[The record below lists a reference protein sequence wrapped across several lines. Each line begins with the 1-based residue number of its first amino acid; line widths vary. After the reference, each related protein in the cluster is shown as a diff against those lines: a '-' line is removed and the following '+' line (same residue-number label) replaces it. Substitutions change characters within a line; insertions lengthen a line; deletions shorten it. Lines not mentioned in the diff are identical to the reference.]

1 VPNYRLEEGS
11 AQHGFQLSRAKV
23 QVFGGG
29 FANGKTTGLVIK
41 ALHLAKFF
49 PGGLGLLGRET
60 YPKLNDTL
68 RKEFFKWCPGHWIRK
83 MPTQDDNT
91 CYLINGSTVHFR
103 YIAQRGK
110 STNEDGTTT
119 SNLLSATYDWIGLD
133 QVDDPGITHKDFL
146 DLLGR
151 LRGDTPY
158 RVEEGEEDPT
168 MPSDG
173 PRWLMMTL
181 NPSQNWAYHE
191 LIKPFLDWKNRKIF
205 SEKLL
210 VDEETGVPIIDLLES
225 DTYANK
231 ANLKPDFIRT
241 LETTYKGQMKERY
254 LLGKWA
260 AFEGL
265 VHPDF
270 DTAKHLIKRETLLDH
285 LYVLRN
291 KHVKVRAIE
300 GYDFGIVTPTCYM
313 LGFVDDYC
321 RVCILD
327 GFYHPNLD
335 VMQHANIIRE
345 IRARYH
351 GLLFF
356 NEPVIA
362 DPAIFRRIVVA
373 GQAVRS
379 TTIAR
384 ILKDGGL
391 NIRAGSSDVMS
402 GIAKVNSY
410 LAGTNKTPHLIT
422 EERPGPLLYVA
433 SELPWFQDE
442 IMGYYWKRD
451 PQGKNIDEPVDRD
464 DHAMNTIKYMLSK
477 VPEASQIK
485 VPEDILPPRWKY
497 WQEMSTDEYKTA
509 LQRIV

>member
-1 VPNYRLEEGS
+1 MPNYRLQEGS
-11 AQHGFQLSRAKV
+11 AQFDFQKSRAKV
-23 QVFGGG
+23 QIFGGG

-41 ALHLAKFF
+41 SLHLVKYY
-49 PGGLGLLGRET
+49 PGCLGLLGRET

-68 RKEFFKWCPGHWIRK
+68 RKEFFRWCPKHWIKK
-83 MPTQDDNT
+83 MPTQDDNS

-103 YIAQRGK
+103 YVAQRGK
-110 STNEDGTTT
+110 SVNEDGTTT

-158 RVEEGEEDPT
+158 RVEDEAEDGT

-173 PRWLMMTL
+173 PRWLMLTL

-191 LIKPFLDWKNRKIF
+191 LIKPYIDWRDKKVF
-205 SEKLL
+205 SDKLL
-210 VDEETGVPIIDLLES
+210 VDEDSDTPIVELFES

-231 ANLKPDFIRT
+231 ANLKPDFIKT

-265 VHPDF
+265 VHPVF
-270 DTAKHLIKRETLLDH
+270 DTAKHIVKREAMLD
-285 LYVLRN
+285 YVFSARQR
-291 KHVKVRAIE
+291 HVKVKAIE
-300 GYDFGIVTPTCYM
+300 GYDFGIVTPTCYL
-313 LGFVDDYC
+313 LGFVDDYG
-321 RVCILD
+321 RVCLLD
-327 GFYHPNLD
+327 GFYQSNYD
-335 VMQHANIIRE
+335 VMQHANAIRE
-345 IRARYH
+345 IRSRYSD
-351 GLLFF
+351 LLFF
-356 NEPVIA
+356 NDPIVA

-391 NIRAGSSDVMS
+391 NIRAGSSDVLS

-410 LAGTNKTPHLIT
+410 LSGTTKTPHLT
-422 EERPGPLLYVA
+422 TGDRPGALLYVA

-442 IMGYYWKRD
+442 ILGYYWKRD
-451 PQGKNIDEPVDRD
+451 PQGKSIDEPVDHD
-464 DHAMNTIKYMLSK
+464 DHAMNTVKYMLSK
-477 VPEASQIK
+477 LPDPSEIVVPE
-485 VPEDILPPRWKY
+485 EMLPPKWRF
-497 WQEMSTDEYKTA
+497 WQEMSQDDYRLA
-509 LQRIV
+509 QRRTV

>member
-1 VPNYRLEEGS
+1 MPNYRLQEGT
-11 AQHGFQLSRAKV
+11 AQHGFQMSRAKV
-23 QVFGGG
+23 QIFGGG

-41 ALHLAKFF
+41 SLSLCKAY
-49 PGGLGLLGRET
+49 PGCMGLLGRET

-68 RKEFFKWCPGHWIRK
+68 RKEFFKWCPTHWVKKR
-83 MPTQDDNT
+83 PTQEDNS
-91 CYLINGSTVHFR
+91 CYLINGSVVHFR
-103 YIAQRGK
+103 YVAQRGK

-133 QVDDPGITHKDFL
+133 QIDDPGITHKDFL

-158 RVEEGEEDPT
+158 RVDEGEEDAT

-191 LIKPFLDWKNRKIF
+191 LIKPFIDWRDRKIF
-205 SEKLL
+205 SPKLL
-210 VDEETGVPIIDLLES
+210 IDSDTQVPIIDLQES
-225 DTYANK
+225 DTYQNK
-231 ANLKPDFIRT
+231 ANLKPDFIKT
-241 LETTYKGQMKERY
+241 LETTYKGQMRERY

-265 VHPDF
+265 VHPEF
-270 DTAKHLIKRETLLDH
+270 DTARHVLKREVMLD
-285 LYVLRN
+285 VLQKCRDR
-291 KHVKVRAIE
+291 HVKVQSIE

-313 LGFVDDYC
+313 LGFVDDYG
-321 RVCILD
+321 RVFILD
-327 GFYHPNLD
+327 GFYHPNFD
-335 VMQHANIIRE
+335 VMQHANVIRE

-351 GLLFF
+351 GLLFV
-356 NEPVIA
+356 NEPIIA

-384 ILKDGGL
+384 ILKDAGL
-391 NIRAGSSDVMS
+391 NLRAGSSDVLS

-410 LAGTNKTPHLIT
+410 IAGTQRVTHT
-422 EERPGPLLYVA
+422 VTGERPGPLLYVA
-433 SELPWFQDE
+433 DELPWFQDE
-442 IMGYYWKRD
+442 VMGYYWKRD
-451 PQGKNIDEPVDRD
+451 TQGKNIDEPVDHN

-477 VPEASQIK
+477 LPDPSEIK
-485 VPEDILPPRWKY
+485 IPEDTLPPSWTY
-497 WQEMSTDEYKTA
+497 WQEMSTEDYRLST
-509 LQRIV
+509 QRRV

>member
-1 VPNYRLEEGS
+1 MPNYRLEEGS

-23 QVFGGG
+23 QIFGGG

-41 ALHLAKFF
+41 ALHLAKFY

-68 RKEFFKWCPGHWIRK
+68 RKEFFKWCPRHWIRK
-83 MPTQDDNT
+83 MPTQDDNS
-91 CYLINGSTVHFR
+91 CYLVNGSTVHFR

-158 RVEEGEEDPT
+158 RVEDGEEDPT

-191 LIKPFLDWKNRKIF
+191 LIKPFLDWKQRKIF

-210 VDEETGVPIIDLLES
+210 VDEETGEPIVDLLES

-241 LETTYKGQMKERY
+241 LETTYKGQMKDRY

-270 DTAKHLIKRETLLDH
+270 DTAKHLVKREAILDH
-285 LYVLRN
+285 LYALRQR
-291 KHVKVRAIE
+291 HVKVRAIE

-313 LGFVDDYC
+313 LGFVDDYG
-321 RVCILD
+321 RVAILD
-327 GFYHPNLD
+327 GFYQPNYD
-335 VMQHANIIRE
+335 VMRHATTIKE

-356 NEPVIA
+356 NDAVIA
-362 DPAIFRRIVVA
+362 DPAIFRRQVVA
-373 GQAVRS
+373 GTAVRT

-384 ILKDGGL
+384 ILKDDG
-391 NIRAGSSDVMS
+391 IHVRAGSSDVLS

-410 LAGTNKTPHLIT
+410 LVGTNKIPHLIT

-442 IMGYYWKRD
+442 IMSYYWKRD
-451 PQGKNIDEPVDRD
+451 PQGKSIDEPSDRD

-477 VPEASQIK
+477 LPEASEVK
-485 VPEDILPPRWKY
+485 VPEDILPPRWKF
-497 WQEMSTDEYKTA
+497 WHEMSSEEYRTA
-509 LQRIV
+509 TQRLV

>member
-1 VPNYRLEEGS
+1 MPNYRLEEGS
-11 AQHGFQLSRAKV
+11 TQHGFQLSRAKV
-23 QVFGGG
+23 QIFAGG

-41 ALHLAKFF
+41 SLHLAKYY
-49 PGGLGLLGRET
+49 PGCTGLLGRET

-68 RKEFFKWCPGHWIRK
+68 RKEFFKWCPGHWIK
-83 MPTQDDNT
+83 KKPTQDDNS

-110 STNEDGTTT
+110 TTNEDGTTT

-151 LRGDTPY
+151 LRGDTSY
-158 RVEEGEEDPT
+158 RVEDEPEDQT

-191 LIKPFLDWKNRKIF
+191 LVKPYIDWRDKKIF
-205 SEKLL
+205 SNKLL
-210 VDEETGVPIIDLLES
+210 IDEDSETPIVELFES

-231 ANLKPDFIRT
+231 ANLKADFIRT
-241 LETTYKGQMKERY
+241 LETTYKGQMRERY

-270 DTAKHLIKRETLLDH
+270 DITKHIVKREAMLEH
-285 LYVLRN
+285 LYACRQR
-291 KHVKVRAIE
+291 HVKVKAIE
-300 GYDFGIVTPTCYM
+300 GYDFGIATPTCYL
-313 LGFVDDYC
+313 LGFIDDYG
-321 RVCILD
+321 RVILVD
-327 GFYHPNLD
+327 GFYQPNYD
-335 VMQHANIIRE
+335 VMQHANTVRE
-345 IRARYH
+345 IRGRYH
-351 GLLFF
+351 GLLFY
-356 NEPVIA
+356 NDPIIA

-373 GQAVRS
+373 GQTVRS

-384 ILKDGGL
+384 ILKDSGL
-391 NIRAGSSDVMS
+391 NMRPGSSDVLS

-410 LAGTNKTPHLIT
+410 IAGTPRTPHLIDGT
-422 EERPGPLLYVA
+422 TPGPLLYVA
-433 SELPWFQDE
+433 EELPWYQDE
-442 IMGYYWKRD
+442 IMSYYWKRD
-451 PQGKNIDEPVDRD
+451 SQGKSIDQPVDHD
-464 DHAMNTIKYMLSK
+464 DHAMNTTKYMLSK
-477 VPEASQIK
+477 LPDPSEIV
-485 VPEDILPPRWKY
+485 VPEDRLPPKWSY
-497 WQEMSTDEYKTA
+497 WHEMSSDDYRRAT
-509 LQRIV
+509 QRRV

>member
-1 VPNYRLEEGS
+1 MPNYRLIEGS
-11 AQHGFQLSRAKV
+11 VQHGFQLSRAKV
-23 QVFGGG
+23 QIFGGG

-41 ALHLAKFF
+41 ALKLSKDY
-49 PGGLGLLGRET
+49 PGCLGLLGRET

-68 RKEFFKWCPGHWIRK
+68 RKEFFKWCPKHWIRK
-83 MPTQDDNT
+83 MPTQDDNSA
-91 CYLINGSTVHFR
+91 YLVNGSTVHFR

-110 STNEDGTTT
+110 NTEDGTTT

-133 QVDDPGITHKDFL
+133 QIDDPGITHKDFL

-151 LRGDTPY
+151 LRGDTSY
-158 RVEEGEEDPT
+158 RVEDEPEDDT

-191 LIKPFLDWKNRKIF
+191 LIKPYIDWRDHKVF
-205 SEKLL
+205 SNKLL
-210 VDEETGVPIIDLLES
+210 IDTDSHTPIVELYES

-231 ANLKPDFIRT
+231 MNLKADFIKT
-241 LETTYKGQMKERY
+241 LETTYKGQMRERY

-265 VHPDF
+265 VHPEF
-270 DTAKHLIKRETLLDH
+270 DSSKHLIKREQGLQH
-285 LYVLRN
+285 LYACKER
-291 KHVKVRAIE
+291 HVKVRSIE

-313 LGFVDDYC
+313 LGFIDDYG
-321 RVCILD
+321 RLIILD
-327 GFYHPNLD
+327 GFYQPNYD
-335 VMQHANIIRE
+335 VAQHANAIRE
-345 IRARYH
+345 IRARYQ
-351 GLLFF
+351 GLLFW
-356 NEPVIA
+356 NDSIIA

-373 GQAVRS
+373 GQSIRS

-391 NIRAGSSDVMS
+391 NIQPGSSDVLS

-410 LAGTNKTPHLIT
+410 LSGTQKTPHLVT
-422 EERPGPLLYVA
+422 EDRPGPLIYVA
-433 SELPWFQDE
+433 SELSWFQDE
-442 IMGYYWKRD
+442 ILSYYWKRD
-451 PQGKNIDEPVDRD
+451 GQGRSIDEPVDHN

-477 VPEASQIK
+477 LPEPSMIVVPE
-485 VPEDILPPRWKY
+485 EMLPPKWSY
-497 WQEMSTDEYKTA
+497 WQEMSMDEYKA
-509 LQRIV
+509 AQKPV

>member
-1 VPNYRLEEGS
+1 
-11 AQHGFQLSRAKV
+11 
-23 QVFGGG
+23 
-29 FANGKTTGLVIK
+29 
-41 ALHLAKFF
+41 
-49 PGGLGLLGRET
+49 
-60 YPKLNDTL
+60 
-68 RKEFFKWCPGHWIRK
+68 
-83 MPTQDDNT
+83 
-91 CYLINGSTVHFR
+91 
-103 YIAQRGK
+103 
-110 STNEDGTTT
+110 
-119 SNLLSATYDWIGLD
+119 LLSATYDWIGLD

-191 LIKPFLDWKNRKIF
+191 LVKPFLDWKNRKVF

-241 LETTYKGQMKERY
+241 LETTYKGQMRDRY

-291 KHVKVRAIE
+291 KNVKVRAIE

-327 GFYHPNLD
+327 GFYHPNFD
-335 VMQHANIIRE
+335 IMQHANTIRE
-345 IRARYH
+345 IQARYH

-356 NEPVIA
+356 NEPIIA

-384 ILKDGGL
+384 ILKDGKL
-391 NIRAGSSDVMS
+391 NVRPGSSDVLS

-451 PQGKNIDEPVDRD
+451 AQGKNIDEPVDRD
-464 DHAMNTIKYMLSK
+464 DHAMNTVKYMLSK
-477 VPEASQIK
+477 LPEASEIK
-485 VPEDILPPRWKY
+485 VPEDILPPKWKY
-497 WQEMSTDEYKTA
+497 WQEMSTDEYKAA
-509 LQRIV
+509 LQRVV

>member
-1 VPNYRLEEGS
+1 MPNYRLEEGS
-11 AQHGFQLSRAKV
+11 AQHAFQQSRAKV
-23 QVFGGG
+23 QIFGGG

-41 ALHLAKFF
+41 ALHLAKFY
-49 PGGLGLLGRET
+49 PGCTGLLGRET

-68 RKEFFKWCPGHWIRK
+68 RKEFFKWCPRHWVKK
-83 MPTQDDNT
+83 MPTQDDNSA
-91 CYLINGSTVHFR
+91 YLVNGSAVHFR

-110 STNEDGTTT
+110 SVNEDGTTT
-119 SNLLSATYDWIGLD
+119 SNLLSATYDFIGLD
-133 QVDDPGITHKDFL
+133 QIDDPGITHKDFL

-158 RVEEGEEDPT
+158 RVEEGAEDET

-191 LIKPFLDWKNRKIF
+191 LIKPYLDWKERKIF
-205 SEKLL
+205 SDKLL
-210 VDEETGVPIIDLLES
+210 VDEDSHMPIVELCES

-241 LETTYKGQMKERY
+241 LETTYKGQMRDRY

-265 VHPDF
+265 VHPEF
-270 DTAKHLIKRETLLDH
+270 DTAKHVVKREAMLDH
-285 LYVLRN
+285 LFACRQ
-291 KHVKVRAIE
+291 KHVRIKAIE
-300 GYDFGIVTPTCYM
+300 GYDFGIVTPTCYI
-313 LGFVDDYC
+313 LGFVDDYG
-321 RVCILD
+321 RVCLLD
-327 GFYHPNLD
+327 GFYQPNYD
-335 VMQHANIIRE
+335 VMQHANTIRE
-345 IRARYH
+345 IRGRYS

-356 NEPVIA
+356 NEPLVA

-373 GQAVRS
+373 GQAVRN

-391 NIRAGSSDVMS
+391 NLRAGSSDVLS

-410 LAGTNKTPHLIT
+410 IAGTHKTPHLT
-422 EERPGPLLYVA
+422 THDRPGPLLYVA
-433 SELPWFQDE
+433 AELPWFQDE
-442 IMGYYWKRD
+442 VMSYYWKRD
-451 PQGKNIDEPVDRD
+451 SQGRNIDEPVDSH
-464 DHAMNTIKYMLSK
+464 DHAMNTVKYMLSK
-477 VPEASQIK
+477 LPDPSEIV
-485 VPEDILPPRWKY
+485 VPEDALPPRWKF
-497 WQEMSTDEYKTA
+497 WNEMNMDDYKRATG
-509 LQRIV
+509 RIH

>member
-1 VPNYRLEEGS
+1 MPNYRLEEGS

-23 QVFGGG
+23 QIFGGG

-41 ALHLAKFF
+41 ALHLVKFF
-49 PGGLGLLGRET
+49 PGCMGLLGRET

-68 RKEFFKWCPGHWIRK
+68 RKEFFKWCPRHWIKK
-83 MPTQDDNT
+83 MPTQDDNS
-91 CYLINGSTVHFR
+91 CYLVNGSVVHFR

-110 STNEDGTTT
+110 SVNEDGTTT

-191 LIKPFLDWKNRKIF
+191 LIKPYIDWRDRKIF
-205 SEKLL
+205 SDKLL
-210 VDEETGVPIIDLLES
+210 VDEDTHMPIVELCES

-231 ANLKPDFIRT
+231 ANLKPDFIKT
-241 LETTYKGQMKERY
+241 LETTYKGQMRERY

-265 VHPDF
+265 VHPEF
-270 DTAKHLIKRETLLDH
+270 DTEKHIVKRTAMMEH
-285 LYVLRN
+285 LYACRER
-291 KHVKVRAIE
+291 HVRVRAVE

-313 LGFVDDYC
+313 LGFVDDYS
-321 RVCILD
+321 RVVLLD
-327 GFYHPNLD
+327 GFYQPNYD
-335 VMQHANIIRE
+335 VMQHANAIRE
-345 IRARYH
+345 IRSRYS

-356 NEPVIA
+356 PDPVVA
-362 DPAIFRRIVVA
+362 DPAIFRRVVVA
-373 GQAVRS
+373 GNMVRNTS
-379 TTIAR
+379 IAR

-391 NIRAGSSDVMS
+391 NLRAGSSDVLS

-410 LAGTNKTPHLIT
+410 IAGTHKTPHLT
-422 EERPGPLLYVA
+422 TGDKPGPLLYVA
-433 SELPWFQDE
+433 AELPWFLDE
-442 IMGYYWKRD
+442 IMSYYWKRD
-451 PQGKNIDEPVDRD
+451 SQGRNIDEPVDAH
-464 DHAMNTIKYMLSK
+464 DHAMNTVKYMLSK
-477 VPEASQIK
+477 LPDPSEIV
-485 VPEDILPPRWKY
+485 VPEDVLPPKWSY
-497 WQEMSTDEYKTA
+497 WQEMNMDDYRRATG
-509 LQRIV
+509 RIH

>member
-1 VPNYRLEEGS
+1 MPNYRLEEGS
-11 AQHGFQLSRAKV
+11 AQHAFQLSRAKV
-23 QVFGGG
+23 QIFGGG

-41 ALHLAKFF
+41 ALHLVKFY
-49 PGGLGLLGRET
+49 PGCMGLLGRET

-68 RKEFFKWCPGHWIRK
+68 RKEFFKWCPRHWIKK
-83 MPTQDDNT
+83 MPTQDDNS
-91 CYLINGSTVHFR
+91 CYLVNGSVVHFR

-110 STNEDGTTT
+110 SVNEDGTTT

-191 LIKPFLDWKNRKIF
+191 LVKPYIDWRDRKIF
-205 SEKLL
+205 GEKLL
-210 VDEETGVPIIDLLES
+210 VDEESHVPIVELCES

-241 LETTYKGQMKERY
+241 LETTYKGQMRERY

-265 VHPDF
+265 VHPEF
-270 DTAKHLIKRETLLDH
+270 DTEKHIIARPAMMEH
-285 LYVLRN
+285 LYACRER
-291 KHVKVRAIE
+291 HVKVRAIE
-300 GYDFGIVTPTCYM
+300 GYDFGIATPTCYM
-313 LGFVDDYC
+313 LGFIDDYS
-321 RVCILD
+321 RVCVLD
-327 GFYHPNLD
+327 GFYHPNFD
-335 VMQHANIIRE
+335 VMQHANTIRE
-345 IRARYH
+345 IRSRYN

-356 NEPVIA
+356 PDPVVA

-373 GQAVRS
+373 GQAVRNTS
-379 TTIAR
+379 IAR

-391 NIRAGSSDVMS
+391 NLRAGSSDVLS

-410 LAGTNKTPHLIT
+410 IAGTLKTPHLT
-422 EERPGPLLYVA
+422 MGTKPGPLLYVA
-433 SELPWFQDE
+433 AELPWFQDE
-442 IMGYYWKRD
+442 IMSYYWKRD
-451 PQGKNIDEPVDRD
+451 TQGRNIDEPVDAH

-477 VPEASQIK
+477 LPDPSEIV
-485 VPEDILPPRWKY
+485 VPEDTLPPKWSY
-497 WQEMSTDEYKTA
+497 WQEMSMDDYRRATG
-509 LQRIV
+509 RIH

>member
-1 VPNYRLEEGS
+1 MPNYRLEEGS
-11 AQHGFQLSRAKV
+11 AQHSFQLSRAKV
-23 QVFGGG
+23 QIFGGG

-41 ALHLAKFF
+41 SLHLVKFF
-49 PGGLGLLGRET
+49 PGCMGLLGRET

-68 RKEFFKWCPGHWIRK
+68 RKEFFKWCPRHWIKK
-83 MPTQDDNT
+83 MPTQDDNS
-91 CYLINGSTVHFR
+91 CYLINGSVVHFR

-110 STNEDGTTT
+110 SVNEDGTTT

-158 RVEEGEEDPT
+158 RVEDGEEDPS

-191 LIKPFLDWKNRKIF
+191 LIKPYIDWRDRKIF
-205 SEKLL
+205 SDKLL
-210 VDEETGVPIIDLLES
+210 VDDESHMPIVELCES

-231 ANLKPDFIRT
+231 ANLKPDFIKT
-241 LETTYKGQMKERY
+241 LETTYKGQMRDRY

-265 VHPDF
+265 VHPEF
-270 DTAKHLIKRETLLDH
+270 DTEKHIVKRADMMEH
-285 LYVLRN
+285 LYACRER
-291 KHVKVRAIE
+291 HVRIRAVE
-300 GYDFGIVTPTCYM
+300 GYDFGIATPTCYL
-313 LGFVDDYC
+313 LGFVDDYG
-321 RVCILD
+321 RVVLLD
-327 GFYHPNLD
+327 GFYHPNFD
-335 VMQHANIIRE
+335 VMQHPNTVRKIRS
-345 IRARYH
+345 RYN

-356 NEPVIA
+356 PDPIIA
-362 DPAIFRRIVVA
+362 DPAIFRRVVVA

-384 ILKDGGL
+384 ILKDDGL
-391 NIRAGSSDVMS
+391 NLRAGSSDILP

-410 LAGTNKTPHLIT
+410 IAGTPKTPHLT
-422 EERPGPLLYVA
+422 MGTRPGPLLYVA
-433 SELPWFQDE
+433 AELPWFQDE
-442 IMGYYWKRD
+442 VMSYYWKRD
-451 PQGKNIDEPVDRD
+451 SQGRNIDEPVDHN
-464 DHAMNTIKYMLSK
+464 DHAMNTVKYMLSK
-477 VPEASQIK
+477 LPDPSEIII
-485 VPEDILPPRWKY
+485 PEDALPPKWKF
-497 WQEMSTDEYKTA
+497 WQEMSMDDYRRVTE
-509 LQRIV
+509 RIQ